1 MLRIPLCHHRFTL
14 KGLNLERFINTMQRE
29 GIPLLS
35 VRRTGSRTLVCE
47 CRSADLPAIAA
58 IVQEKG
64 WRMLHAHPIRLSA
77 LWAFLKR
84 RPGLPVGCLLSLI
97 LVLTLSQFVW
107 RIEIHDADS
116 YHADIQAYLVQSGYT
131 PGKLKRTVDA
141 SALERALTYRYP
153 EIAWFHVYVSNM
165 TLVVDVSHG
174 SSMPHLPS
182 AQPADVI
189 ASRAG
194 VVDSVRV
201 YAGTA
206 LVKPG
211 DTVRKGQMLIRG
223 EERREDGTF
232 ESVHAEGVIMA
243 RCWHTETVHMP
254 LMEITSWETGRETVE
269 TRISTPFFSFPSQ
282 WQTPSY
288 LAFNTFSEFFPV
300 AGVYFPVTLE
310 KRTCRE
316 CAMEYVL
323 RDADEVREEA
333 LEAASKVLKNKLQSY
348 EIIDKWADYCMI
360 EGDTLAASVTAEWL
374 MDIGELASP

>member
-84 RPGLPVGCLLSLI
+84 RPGLPIGCLLALSL
-97 LVLTLSQFVW
+97 VMTLSQFVW
-107 RIEIHDADS
+107 RIEIHNAGA
-116 YHADIQAYLVQSGYT
+116 YHAEINAYLTQSGAK
-131 PGKLKRTVDA
+131 PGRLRRTLDA
-141 SALERALTYRYP
+141 SAVERALTYRYP

-174 SSMPHLPS
+174 AAMPSLPS
-182 AQPADVI
+182 DVPSDII
-189 ASRAG
+189 ASRGG
-194 VVDSVRV
+194 VVDSIRV
-201 YAGTA
+201 HAGTA

-211 DTVRKGQMLIRG
+211 DTVKKGQLLIRG
-223 EERREDGTF
+223 EERREDGST
-232 ESVHAEGVIMA
+232 EAVCAEGAVLA
-243 RCWHTETVHMP
+243 RCWHTETVRMP
-254 LMEITSWETGRETVE
+254 LWEIRSRETGKETIE
-269 TRISTPFFSFPSQ
+269 TRIQTPFFAFPSA
-282 WQTPSY
+282 WEPPAY
-288 LAFNTFSEFFPV
+288 LAYNAYLETLPLAGAFFPV
-300 AGVYFPVTLE
+300 TFEKMVY
-310 KRTCRE
+310 RE
-316 CAMEYVL
+316 CAMEYAP
-323 RDADEVREEA
+323 RDSAEVRREA

-374 MDIGELASP
+374 MDIGEPASP